1 MAAGNAWTIVEG
13 GGPVVACAVHAG
25 NQVRAEALRHMAIRR
40 RQRFVEEDPY
50 TDQLTDVAGTSVVVH
65 RSRFEVDLNRARE
78 RAVYRNPGD
87 AWDLTVWRTPLP
99 AAVRERS
106 LRLYDRF
113 YADLFAVLKRAGT
126 GGRPFV
132 VLDLHSYNHRRGGP
146 DAPPADPAGNPEI
159 NIGTGS
165 LDRERWGGVVDR
177 FAADLRTV
185 GVAARGMG
193 GVPPTGAAGAAKE
206 RPLDVRENIRF
217 RGGHLSR
224 WVHAAFPGQGCCL
237 AVEVKKFFMDEH
249 TGTVDE
255 PLWTGVHAAL
265 AAAVPGVLDE
275 LDALRTVR
283 RLRRRRTA
291 VA

>member
-25 NQVRAEALRHMAIRR
+25 NEVRAEALRHMAIRR

-50 TDQLTDVAGTSVVVH
+50 TDRLADVAGTSVVVH

-78 RAVYRNPGD
+78 RALYRTPGD
-87 AWDLTVWRTPLP
+87 AWGLTVWRTPLP
-99 AAVRERS
+99 AAVRARS

-113 YADLFAVLKRAGT
+113 YADLFAVLTRAGT

-159 NIGTGS
+159 NIGSGS

-185 GVAARGMG
+185 DVAGRA
-193 GVPPTGAAGAAKE
+193 
-206 RPLDVRENIRF
+206 LDVRENVRF

-249 TGTVDE
+249 TGTIDE
-255 PLWTGVHAAL
+255 PLWAGVHAAL
-265 AAAVPGVLDE
+265 AATVPGVLDE
-275 LDALRTVR
+275 LDAMRTVR

>member
-1 MAAGNAWTIVEG
+1 MEG

-25 NQVRAEALRHMAIRR
+25 SEVRAEALRHMAIRR

-50 TDQLTDVAGTSVVVH
+50 TEELADVAPTSVVVH
-65 RSRFEVDLNRARE
+65 RSRFEVDLNRARD
-78 RAVYRNPGD
+78 RAVYRSPGD
-87 AWDLTVWRTPLP
+87 AWGLAVWRGPLP
-99 AAVRERS
+99 AAVRHRS

-113 YADLFAVLKRAGT
+113 YADLGGVLARAGA

-146 DAPPADPAGNPEI
+146 GAPPADPAGNPEL

-165 LDRERWGGVVDR
+165 LDRERWAGLVDR
-177 FAADLRTV
+177 FLGDLRTV
-185 GVAARGMG
+185 EVG
-193 GVPPTGAAGAAKE
+193 G
-206 RPLDVRENIRF
+206 RRLDVRENIRF

-249 TGTVDE
+249 TGTIDE
-255 PLWTGVHAAL
+255 PVWAGVHDAL
-265 AAAVPGVLDE
+265 AATVPGVLTE
-275 LDALRTVR
+275 LDTMRTVR
-283 RLRRRRTA
+283 RLGRRRTA
-291 VA
+291 VVA